1 MKKHVLTIFIL
12 SVFQLTNA
20 QSITLNQLE
29 ASFLSQNTLL
39 LSSKY
44 NVEKK
49 EAEII
54 QEKLWDNPT
63 LTLSEVNLWKTYHVE
78 EQPNLI
84 GKYGKNQQLS
94 VELEQIFVTAGKRR
108 KRVA

>member
-12 SVFQLTNA
+12 SVFQPTNA

-49 EAEII
+49 EAEIK
-54 QEKLWDNPT
+54 EL
-63 LTLSEVNLWKTYHVE
+63 
-78 EQPNLI
+78 
-84 GKYGKNQQLS
+84 KN
-94 VELEQIFVTAGKRR
+94 
-108 KRVA
+108 

>member
-54 QEKLWDNPT
+54 QEKL
-63 LTLSEVNLWKTYHVE
+63 
-78 EQPNLI
+78 
-84 GKYGKNQQLS
+84 
-94 VELEQIFVTAGKRR
+94 
-108 KRVA
+108 